1 LTPTPRNRRPF
12 DRGPPTWGMSDTDL
26 LGIVLA
32 SIVVLMFATGILLA
46 V

>member
-1 LTPTPRNRRPF
+1 
-12 DRGPPTWGMSDTDL
+12 MSDTDL
-26 LGIVLA
+26 LAVVLT

>member
-1 LTPTPRNRRPF
+1 
-12 DRGPPTWGMSDTDL
+12 MSDTDL
-26 LGIVLA
+26 LAVVLA

>member
-1 LTPTPRNRRPF
+1 MN
-12 DRGPPTWGMSDTDL
+12 DTDL
-26 LGIVLA
+26 LAVVLA

>member
-1 LTPTPRNRRPF
+1 
-12 DRGPPTWGMSDTDL
+12 MSDRDL